1 MFGCNLGVIGADDA
15 KVKFMNADK
24 SNDGKLSKEDVRVA
38 SKELLSGAGG
48 FSDTGQN
55 LQTWCDE
62 DMLEQVF
69 KRDGRGGNDM
79 RTLSHENPVSTHAIG
94 QLREDLLWQMA
105 CGYRSSI

>member
-1 MFGCNLGVIGADDA
+1 VIGADDA

-24 SNDGKLSKEDVRVA
+24 SNDGKLSKEEVRLA
-38 SKELLSGAGG
+38 SKDLLGGG
-48 FSDTGQN
+48 FSDHGHN

-94 QLREDLLWQMA
+94 QLPVMRMDLL
-105 CGYRSSI
+105 